1 MGIRK
6 KKEVKNIIPR
16 PTTKLGQQVQRYR
29 RLILQGTVLAIDP
42 SSGSEGSMPG
52 YALFKAGHLVEN
64 GILRLP
70 LGAELH
76 VRLQA
81 LRKLMLDFP
90 TPDVVIVENL
100 PPFMTFNSKA
110 VLSLHKSV
118 GVVIACTDCQALVE
132 VTPGSWHKLA
142 PASYK
147 KSDANDSF
155 LMGMTVIYEACKQQG
170 IECPNY
176 ESILERMS
184 E

>member
-6 KKEVKNIIPR
+6 KKNLKGKEAK

-29 RLILQGTVLAIDP
+29 PLILQGTLLAIDP

-52 YALFKAGHLVEN
+52 YALFKAGKLVEN

-81 LRKLMLDFP
+81 LRKLMLEFE
-90 TPDVVIVENL
+90 TPDVVVVENL
-100 PPFMTFNSKA
+100 PPFMTFNSKS

-118 GVVIACTDCQALVE
+118 GVAIACTDCSALVE
-132 VTPGSWHKLA
+132 VTPGSWHRNT
-142 PASYK
+142 PAGYI
-147 KSDANDSF
+147 KSDAHDAF
-155 LMGMTVIYEACKQQG
+155 LMGMTVIHEACKQQG
-170 IECPNY
+170 LELFDY
-176 ESILERMS
+176 EDILARMTT
-184 E
+184 